1 MSFSE
6 ALVYIAGIAGL
17 ATIAVYFVRG
27 IWPAPERA
35 ELEQRALAELALL
48 RDEVSKLRAETLK
61 DREEIR
67 TELAKHERGFVNVT
81 HQVNDCIRETSKLSL
96 AYGQAAGRPR

>member
-17 ATIAVYFVRG
+17 ATIVVHLVRG
-27 IWPAPERA
+27 IWPQPDRV
-35 ELEQRALAELALL
+35 ELEQRSLRELALL
-48 RDEVSKLRAETLK
+48 RDDLSKLRAETLK

-81 HQVNDCIRETSKLSL
+81 HQVNDCIKETSRLSL
-96 AYGQAAGRPR
+96 AYGQATSRPR